1 MTPEPTL
8 SGLRAGCYLRK
19 SRMEEGLDT
28 GEVLR
33 RHRESLQEC
42 AQRHGLAVVDWYP
55 EVVSGESLYARP
67 QMLRLLEDVEA
78 GRFGA
83 VLCMD
88 LDRLSRGR
96 MKDQGII
103 LDAFR
108 DSGTL
113 IVTPEKVYD
122 LSDEIDDELAEFKT
136 FMSRREYKIINKR
149 LRRGLRRSIQDGCYV
164 ANAPYG
170 YRKAMA
176 GRRPTL
182 EVWEPEARFVR
193 MMFALYA
200 EGYGCTAIA
209 GHVNAL
215 GARPRRS
222 AAFSRNSVAK
232 ILQNPTYTGKIVWD
246 QKTRVKKAGSAKP
259 ITIRNPPEKWTVTDG
274 LHPPIITREDFDRV
288 QEIMSDRRRPVRRDG
303 GMKSPLSGLVRCA
316 GCGGTLQRV
325 VSKGEPYLVCLR
337 KGCCAGAKL
346 ELVERRL
353 LEHLGDTLEHLRL
366 TAPDRAPDLSPLREA
381 LAAIGRETAAVQ
393 GQKARLHEL
402 LELGEYNLATYRERM
417 AAVQAKLDGLERRE
431 AGVRARLE
439 GAQRAKSTAKAAGIR
454 TALDAYRACDA
465 AGRNALLRAVL
476 EAVIYRKAK
485 RSSPAAFELECIPR
499 SG

>member
-1 MTPEPTL
+1 
-8 SGLRAGCYLRK
+8 
-19 SRMEEGLDT
+19 
-28 GEVLR
+28 
-33 RHRESLQEC
+33 
-42 AQRHGLAVVDWYP
+42 
-55 EVVSGESLYARP
+55 
-67 QMLRLLEDVEA
+67 
-78 GRFGA
+78 
-83 VLCMD
+83 
-88 LDRLSRGR
+88 
-96 MKDQGII
+96 
-103 LDAFR
+103 
-108 DSGTL
+108 
-113 IVTPEKVYD
+113 
-122 LSDEIDDELAEFKT
+122 
-136 FMSRREYKIINKR
+136 
-149 LRRGLRRSIQDGCYV
+149 
-164 ANAPYG
+164 
-170 YRKAMA
+170 
-176 GRRPTL
+176 
-182 EVWEPEARFVR
+182 
-193 MMFALYA
+193 
-200 EGYGCTAIA
+200 
-209 GHVNAL
+209 
-215 GARPRRS
+215 
-222 AAFSRNSVAK
+222 
-232 ILQNPTYTGKIVWD
+232 
-246 QKTRVKKAGSAKP
+246 
-259 ITIRNPPEKWTVTDG
+259 
-274 LHPPIITREDFDRV
+274 
-288 QEIMSDRRRPVRRDG
+288 MSDRRRPVRRDG

-316 GCGGTLQRV
+316 GCGGTLQRI